1 MLSACVNGAI
11 NRVAFKAPN
20 ASYQEN
26 DVCLLE
32 YDVNEKTQG
41 TIAVL
46 FLLHTDSHVYSTSN
60 INKFPL
66 STSSQTILY
75 SHGNAVDVG
84 DTLQYGTWL
93 ALCTGCNVVL
103 WDYACYGQSVIKSS
117 ASNAMEMSMYDGV
130 KTVFQNVHTTVPYH
144 DFFLMGKSLGTVP
157 TIWLAN
163 KLSTDFMQNNNRVC
177 GIIIISA
184 LASGARTMCEMNYI
198 PESAISFMDSLFA
211 DSLDRVAAIRI
222 PMLVLHGKQDTIVPF
237 QNARDLLANIDSSTS
252 CTFHAFDLA
261 GHNDIET
268 RYTDKFV
275 HVLCKFLDN
284 NTGQKESVIE

>member
-1 MLSACVNGAI
+1 MSACVNGAI
-11 NRVAFKAPN
+11 NRIAFKAPE
-20 ASYQEN
+20 ASYKED

-32 YDVNEKTQG
+32 YEDNGKTQG
-41 TIAVL
+41 TIATL

-66 STSSQTILY
+66 STSLQTILY

-93 ALCTGCNVVL
+93 ALFTGCNVVL
-103 WDYACYGQSVIKSS
+103 WDYAFYGQSVMKSS
-117 ASNAMEMSMYDGV
+117 ASNAMEASMYDGV
-130 KTVFQNVHTTVPYH
+130 KAVFQNIRATVPQH
-144 DFFLMGKSLGTVP
+144 DLFLMGKSLGTVP

-163 KLSTDFMQNNNRVC
+163 KLSTDFMPENNHVC
-177 GIIIISA
+177 GVVVISP
-184 LASGARTMCEMNYI
+184 LASGARTMCDMNYI

-222 PMLVLHGKQDTIVPF
+222 PMLVLHGRQDIIVPF
-237 QNARDLLANIDSSTS
+237 QNARDLLSNISSETP
-252 CTFHAFDLA
+252 CTFHAFDWA

-275 HVLCKFLDN
+275 HVLCKFLDD
-284 NTGQKESVIE
+284 NTDVGRQKFE